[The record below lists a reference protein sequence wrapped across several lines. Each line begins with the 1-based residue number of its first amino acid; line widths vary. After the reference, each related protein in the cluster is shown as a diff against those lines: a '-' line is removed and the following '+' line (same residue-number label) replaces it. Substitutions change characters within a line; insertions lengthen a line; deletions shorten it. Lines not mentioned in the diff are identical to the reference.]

1 MSQDNILAALKP
13 FADAWDEY
21 VRDDGPDGKASAEIL
36 FRPDSEFIAAS
47 NAMRD
52 VEDIRIKQPMSA
64 ESRVSVLEDALT
76 NAKIALRMSQAREC
90 KTRGVIDA
98 LLQDGEIS
106 ESARRDLIAT
116 LAGDAQCGHASAA
129 CRMREALE
137 YAGKVANDA
146 AMVIDRLDGCDFYGS
161 SKLALILALNHV
173 TSKAKAALAASGP
186 CPHAGEVER
195 LELTNHEIAGTLTE
209 IVIERNALRGELAEA
224 RKLCGEVALSIEAN
238 SHYTQDEDL
247 RTVLHDASIRLRA
260 TAKGRER

>member
-21 VRDDGPDGKASAEIL
+21 VRDGGPDGKASAEIL

-64 ESRVSVLEDALT
+64 ESRVSVLEGALA

-116 LAGDAQCGHASAA
+116 RAGDAQCEHAT
-129 CRMREALE
+129 
-137 YAGKVANDA
+137 G
-146 AMVIDRLDGCDFYGS
+146 
-161 SKLALILALNHV
+161 
-173 TSKAKAALAASGP
+173 
-186 CPHAGEVER
+186 
-195 LELTNHEIAGTLTE
+195 LT
-209 IVIERNALRGELAEA
+209 EA
-224 RKLCGEVALSIEAN
+224 RKLCGKAA
-238 SHYTQDEDL
+238 DEML
-247 RTVLHDASIRLRA
+247 AMSEPNHAKPGETCKACRELYAELRA
-260 TAKGRER
+260 EAAKGGK

>member
-21 VRDDGPDGKASAEIL
+21 VRDGGPDGKASAEIL

-64 ESRVSVLEDALT
+64 ESRVSTLEDALT
-76 NAKIALRMSQAREC
+76 NAKIGLRMSQAREC

-116 LAGDAQCGHASAA
+116 LAGDAQCEHASAA

-137 YAGKVANDA
+137 RNHEWHLTQDDCEPYQESELWEVNT
-146 AMVIDRLDGCDFYGS
+146 S
-161 SKLALILALNHV
+161 ALSNPV
-173 TSKAKAALAASGP
+173 PK
-186 CPHAGEVER
+186 CEHAVEAER
-195 LELTNHEIAGTLTE
+195 LKATNHEIAGTLTE
-209 IVIERNALRGELAEA
+209 IVIERNALREELSEA
-224 RKLCGEVALSIEAN
+224 RKLCGEAAKHLEHIPLTLA
-238 SHYTQDEDL
+238 DL
-247 RTVLHDASIRLRA
+247 NLAARLRA
-260 TAKGRER
+260 AAKGGGK